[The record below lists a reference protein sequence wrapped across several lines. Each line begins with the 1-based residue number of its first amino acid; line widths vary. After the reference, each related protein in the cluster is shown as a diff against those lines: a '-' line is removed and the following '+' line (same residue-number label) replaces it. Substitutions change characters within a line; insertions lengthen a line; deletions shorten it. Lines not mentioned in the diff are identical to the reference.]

1 MSEIESKPTKDYV
14 ISIGAQHYATKEEFL
29 EEAKE
34 QGVSRRLPSHALP
47 EGLSLLGSRI
57 WLAHG
62 LGHKSGEED
71 VEKGVIFGYFI
82 PSAIQFIAGPDGET
96 KYADVIAD
104 LKGRAPDAEVV
115 TYVPET
121 TERKRKCGYRKV
133 GGTYVVAVTPG
144 EALSPI
150 TVLDPPQ
157 EFIGHSFRGL
167 MELTPDQVASLE
179 AGRGLHTLVEQ
190 ECMECGNSVMVSP
203 STVEEAERTL
213 RSIAKGKEPKFI
225 LRCESC
231 RAVHKTDAI
240 WEGKAEKLASY
251 IETECAHYNMADED
265 ERRTA
270 ALLIAAQLPHASS
283 DAKKIN
289 ELLGNECSAL
299 VFDGFTESFV
309 CAAKVYQWVRQDQ
322 ETKKA
327 NRKPRTKKAA

>member
-1 MSEIESKPTKDYV
+1 MNETESKPTKDYV
-14 ISIGAQHYATKEEFL
+14 ISVGAQHYATKEEFL
-29 EEAKE
+29 AEAQE

-82 PSAIQFIAGPDGET
+82 PSVIQFIAGPDGET

-104 LKGRAPDAEVV
+104 LKGRSPDAEVI

-121 TERKRKCGYRKV
+121 TEKKRKCGYRKV
-133 GGTYVVAVTPG
+133 GGTYVVATKPG
-144 EALSPI
+144 EAISPI

-167 MELTPDQVASLE
+167 LELSPDQVASLE

-190 ECMECGNSVMVSP
+190 ECMECGSSV
-203 STVEEAERTL
+203 
-213 RSIAKGKEPKFI
+213 IAKGKEPKFI

-231 RAVHKTDAI
+231 RAVHKTNAI
-240 WEGKAEKLASY
+240 WEGKAEKLAEY
-251 IETECAHYNMADED
+251 IKVECAHYNMADED

-283 DAKKIN
+283 DARKIN
-289 ELLGNECSAL
+289 ELLGSECATL
-299 VFDGFTESFV
+299 AFNGEDECRE